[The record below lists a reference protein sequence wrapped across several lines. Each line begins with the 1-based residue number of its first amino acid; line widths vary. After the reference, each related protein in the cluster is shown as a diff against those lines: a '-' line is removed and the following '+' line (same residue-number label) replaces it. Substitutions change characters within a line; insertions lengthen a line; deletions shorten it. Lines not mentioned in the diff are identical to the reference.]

1 MANRRKKVNVERK
14 ENNLYT
20 YVMWVKILLLI
31 YQITLKTSQK
41 QRNLRFC
48 HDKMKTVCNAFD
60 GLLKCAKRIHYAK
73 SAMGNFSII
82 VTEKITNLSNEYANY
97 SIYQY

>member
-1 MANRRKKVNVERK
+1 MAQRRKKKENVEWK

-20 YVMWVKILLLI
+20 YVMWVKILIFI

-48 HDKMKTVCNAFD
+48 HENMKTVCND
-60 GLLKCAKRIHYAK
+60 LC
-73 SAMGNFSII
+73 
-82 VTEKITNLSNEYANY
+82 E
-97 SIYQY
+97 